1 MNKMTLTVPAKDE
14 WALVMRTALSGVG
27 TLAKLSV
34 DMIDDLRI
42 ACDEAFNLLT
52 HQSQLIQHLVLS
64 CELKDG
70 SLLVRLSVV
79 RACASQMCTPVDPE
93 VAHLII
99 GTLVTD
105 VHLEGDSCGIYS
117 VHMKVPA
124 GAA

>member
-34 DMIDDLRI
+34 DMIDDLRT
-42 ACDEAFNLLT
+42 ACEEAFNLLT
-52 HQSQLIQHLVLS
+52 HQSQLIQHLVLN

-70 SLLVRLSVV
+70 SLLVRLSVE
-79 RACASQMCTPVDPE
+79 RAFASQMCTPVDPE

>member
-34 DMIDDLRI
+34 DMIDDLRT
-42 ACDEAFNLLT
+42 ACEEAFNLLT

-70 SLLVRLSVV
+70 SLLVRLSVE
-79 RACASQMCTPVDPE
+79 RAFASQMCTPVDPE

-105 VHLEGDSCGIYS
+105 VHLEGDSCGISS

>member
-1 MNKMTLTVPAKDE
+1 MIPPLRLTP
-14 WALVMRTALSGVG
+14 RTASISPDVANPGYRAV
-27 TLAKLSV
+27 TF
-34 DMIDDLRI
+34 DDLRI

-64 CELKDG
+64 CELKEG
-70 SLLVRLSVV
+70 FLLVRLSVE
-79 RACASQMCTPVDPE
+79 RAFASQMCTPVDPE

>member
-1 MNKMTLTVPAKDE
+1 MNKMSLTMPAKDE
-14 WALVMRTALSGVG
+14 WALVMRTAISGVG
-27 TLAKLSV
+27 ALAKLSV
-34 DMIDDLRI
+34 DMIDDLRT

-52 HQSQLIQHLVLS
+52 HQSQLIQHIVLN

-70 SLLVRLSVV
+70 YLLIRLSVE
-79 RACASQMCTPVDPE
+79 RAFASQMCTPVDPE

-105 VHLEGDSCGIYS
+105 VYLEGDSCGIYT

-124 GAA
+124 GTV

>member
-34 DMIDDLRI
+34 DMIVDLRT
-42 ACDEAFNLLT
+42 ACDDAFNLLT

-70 SLLVRLSVV
+70 SLLVRLSVE
-79 RACASQMCTPVDPE
+79 RAFASQMCTPVDPE

>member
-1 MNKMTLTVPAKDE
+1 MNKMTSTVPAKDE

-52 HQSQLIQHLVLS
+52 HQSQLIQQLVLS

-70 SLLVRLSVV
+70 FLLVRLSVE
-79 RACASQMCTPVDPE
+79 RAFASQMCTPVDPE
-93 VAHLII
+93 VAHMII
-99 GTLVTD
+99 GTPVTD
-105 VHLEGDSCGIYS
+105 VHHEGDSCGIYS